1 MKIGTLILIGITF
14 SLIGLWTIAYFKES
28 GDSNAILM
36 YFTVYGIVAIGIG
49 IINGF
54 FLKFAEKQKE
64 KRISLIAFG
73 LLPLGI
79 LIGFLLSGI
88 FRMTFIGE
96 FGLIGIG
103 ITNLIWIVG
112 RISSENK
119 KASV

>member
-1 MKIGTLILIGITF
+1 MKIGTLILIGITL
-14 SLIGLWTIAYFKES
+14 SLIGLWAIAYNNEN

-54 FLKFAEKQKE
+54 FLKFAEKQTE
-64 KRISLIAFG
+64 KGISLIALG

-79 LIGFLLSGI
+79 LLGFLLSGI

-103 ITNLIWIVG
+103 ITNLIWIIE
-112 RISSENK
+112 RILTENK